1 MSTSGKAVFLSALTV
16 VLSLA
21 AVFLVP
27 VMVFQTMALGMILSV
42 VAVALAALT
51 LLPAVL
57 VAMGDKV
64 LVSRGRK
71 DPDIVAEGRWAQWT
85 GVALRRPGLVL
96 AIGLVVL
103 GALIVP
109 AFGMKLGMPGAR
121 CRR

>member
-27 VMVFQTMALGMILSV
+27 VMVFRTMALGMILSV
-42 VAVALAALT
+42 VAVAFAALT

-64 LVSRGRK
+64 LVTRGKK
-71 DPDIVAEGRWAQWT
+71 DPDIVAEGRWAKWT
-85 GVALRRPGLVL
+85 GHALKRPGTVL
-96 AIGLVVL
+96 AIGLVL
-103 GALIVP
+103 
-109 AFGMKLGMPGAR
+109 
-121 CRR
+121 